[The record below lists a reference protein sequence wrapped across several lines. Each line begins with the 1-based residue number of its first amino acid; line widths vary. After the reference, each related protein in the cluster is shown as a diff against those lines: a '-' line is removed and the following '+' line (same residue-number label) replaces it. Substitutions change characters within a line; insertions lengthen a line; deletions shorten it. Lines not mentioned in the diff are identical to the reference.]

1 MGVIVVENKLN
12 ERQRLF
18 CEYYVGECKY
28 NAQRAAEMAGYSPNY
43 ARAKSYLL
51 LQSENIRAY
60 ISELKQANKLKNN
73 IDRGDADNDEI
84 KLFWAAVMR
93 DETARTSE
101 RLKASELLAK
111 SNGAFNNDSW

>member
-1 MGVIVVENKLN
+1 MGVNVVENKLT
-12 ERQRLF
+12 ERQKLF
-18 CEYYVGECKY
+18 CEYYCGAAKG
-28 NAQRAAEMAGYSPNY
+28 NAQQAAEMAGYSSNY

-51 LQSENIRAY
+51 LQSEHIRAY
-60 ISELKQANKLKNN
+60 ISELKKARKNT
-73 IDRGDADNDEI
+73 DMGDADNDEI

-93 DETARTSE
+93 DESARTSE